1 MADVREKKGTPVN
14 TEGKTVGEI
23 LRASREARKLSVEQ
37 VNRET
42 KISVQTIRSLEED
55 DFGAFPSET
64 YLKGFV
70 RTYAEFLGLDGNRLW
85 SMIGAR
91 SATQAAGPGPSWEIE
106 GGLREER
113 LGPPRWLRQFVLPA
127 LVVAVIVLVI
137 LLVREHRKAQPTT
150 VGWQPVSSGIS
161 TEATAATASR

>member
-1 MADVREKKGTPVN
+1 MTDVQEKGVPVN
-14 TEGKTVGEI
+14 TEGKTVGEM
-23 LRASREARKLSVEQ
+23 LRAAREARKLSVEQ

-42 KISVQTIRSLEED
+42 KISVQTIQALEAD

-64 YLKGFV
+64 YVKGFV

-85 SMIGAR
+85 SMIGSR
-91 SATQAAGPGPSWEIE
+91 SAAQTSGPGPAWEIE

-113 LGPPRWLRQFVLPA
+113 LGPPRWIRQFLMPA

-137 LLVREHRKAQPTT
+137 LLLREHRKTHTATT
-150 VGWQPVSSGIS
+150 VGWHSTSSSIPA
-161 TEATAATASR
+161 EATATTASR

>member
-1 MADVREKKGTPVN
+1 MSDKSDKGAPVN

-23 LRASREARKLSVEQ
+23 LRTAREARKLSVEQ

-42 KISVQTIRSLEED
+42 KISVQTVSALEQD

-70 RTYAEFLGLDGNRLW
+70 RTYADFLGLDGNRLW

-91 SATQAAGPGPSWEIE
+91 SGAPATGPGPAWETESGI
-106 GGLREER
+106 REER
-113 LGPPRWLRQFVLPA
+113 LGPPRWIRQILLPVM
-127 LVVAVIVLVI
+127 LVAIVVLVI
-137 LLVREHRKAQPTT
+137 LLVRERKKDSSPA
-150 VGWQPVSSGIS
+150 VGSRATSS
-161 TEATAATASR
+161 ATLASR

>member
-1 MADVREKKGTPVN
+1 MTDVSNKGVPVN

-23 LRASREARKLSVEQ
+23 LRSAREARKLTVEQ

-42 KISVQTIRSLEED
+42 KISVQTVRALEQD

-85 SMIGAR
+85 SMIGSR
-91 SATQAAGPGPSWEIE
+91 SAAQAAGPGPAWETE
-106 GGLREER
+106 SGLREER
-113 LGPPRWLRQFVLPA
+113 LGPPRWIRSVVLPV

-137 LLVREHRKAQPTT
+137 LLVRERRRAPSSP
-150 VGWQPVSSGIS
+150 VGSAPSAS
-161 TEATAATASR
+161 ATLAAR

>member
-1 MADVREKKGTPVN
+1 MN

-23 LRASREARKLSVEQ
+23 LRGAREARKLSVEQ

-42 KISVQTIRSLEED
+42 KISVQTVNALESD

-85 SMIGAR
+85 AMIGSR
-91 SATQAAGPGPSWEIE
+91 TATPASGAGLSWDTEA
-106 GGLREER
+106 GLHEER
-113 LGPPRWLRQFVLPA
+113 LGPPPWIRRVVLPV
-127 LVVAVIVLVI
+127 LIVIIIVLAI
-137 LLVREHRKAQPTT
+137 LLVRERQKAPAS
-150 VGWQPVSSGIS
+150 VGWNAAA
-161 TEATAATASR
+161 ELDATVASR

>member
-1 MADVREKKGTPVN
+1 MADVKEKGTPVS

-23 LRASREARKLSVEQ
+23 LRTAREARKLSVEQ

-42 KISVQTIRSLEED
+42 KISVQTVRALEQD

-85 SMIGAR
+85 AMVGTR
-91 SATQAAGPGPSWEIE
+91 SSAQATSPGLAWDTES
-106 GGLREER
+106 GLREER
-113 LGPPRWLRQFVLPA
+113 LGPPTWIRRVLVPVM
-127 LVVAVIVLVI
+127 LAVIIVLVI
-137 LLVREHRKAQPTT
+137 LLVRERQKPAPAVGSRATT
-150 VGWQPVSSGIS
+150 G
-161 TEATAATASR
+161 ATLASR

>member
-1 MADVREKKGTPVN
+1 MS

-23 LRASREARKLSVEQ
+23 LRTAREARKLSVDQ

-42 KISVQTIRSLEED
+42 KISVQAVRALEQD
-55 DFGAFPSET
+55 DFASFPSET

-91 SATQAAGPGPSWEIE
+91 TASQGAGPGPTWETE
-106 GGLREER
+106 SGLREER
-113 LGPPRWLRQFVLPA
+113 LGPPRWMRRVLLPL
-127 LVVAVIVLVI
+127 LVVVVIVLVI
-137 LLVREHRKAQPTT
+137 LLVRERRRDQSPSL
-150 VGWQPVSSGIS
+150 GS
-161 TEATAATASR
+161 ATSASATLASR